1 MSADLHLHTRFS
13 DGTFTPEELVAA
25 AQQQELTAL
34 ALTDHDTMEGCPATA
49 AACAAAGIEF
59 LPGIE
64 LTSEQ
69 NGRELHILGYGL
81 AMHQAPLQQALAK
94 FQAARQQRIR
104 DIVARLKELNV
115 TLDADAVLAQAN
127 CRAPG
132 RPHVARAL
140 VTAGACATMDEAF
153 ERWLKQHR
161 PAWVPKYRI
170 TAADAIELIHQAGGA
185 AVLAH
190 PALNRADPLIP
201 GLVEAG
207 LDGIECFHTQHSAN
221 VSRRYVALAN
231 RLGVLITGGSDC
243 HGLNKGIPHIGTVRL
258 PLVYFEKL
266 KDRIA
271 ERRARLPSGSSS

>member
-1 MSADLHLHTRFS
+1 
-13 DGTFTPEELVAA
+13 
-25 AQQQELTAL
+25 
-34 ALTDHDTMEGCPATA
+34 
-49 AACAAAGIEF
+49 
-59 LPGIE
+59 
-64 LTSEQ
+64 
-69 NGRELHILGYGL
+69 
-81 AMHQAPLQQALAK
+81 
-94 FQAARQQRIR
+94 
-104 DIVARLKELNV
+104 
-115 TLDADAVLAQAN
+115 LDADAVLAQAN

>member
-1 MSADLHLHTRFS
+1 M
-13 DGTFTPEELVAA
+13 G
-25 AQQQELTAL
+25 
-34 ALTDHDTMEGCPATA
+34 GCPATA

-185 AVLAH
+185 A
-190 PALNRADPLIP
+190 
-201 GLVEAG
+201 
-207 LDGIECFHTQHSAN
+207 S
-221 VSRRYVALAN
+221 
-231 RLGVLITGGSDC
+231 
-243 HGLNKGIPHIGTVRL
+243 
-258 PLVYFEKL
+258 
-266 KDRIA
+266 
-271 ERRARLPSGSSS
+271 